1 MDVEPSS
8 LPGAPGPRSGPRR
21 RDRRGR
27 GRRWDL
33 IPPHLPGYR
42 TRREQFDDTVADAGA
57 ALAERFPRRLAHL
70 QVLVEEVPPSDPAPW
85 EDATVL
91 LGRVLP
97 PSREHPARVIVYRR
111 PIQTR
116 CEGEQDTEELV
127 RQVLAEQIGSL
138 LGIDPEDVD
147 PEAWTA

>member
-1 MDVEPSS
+1 MSS
-8 LPGAPGPRSGPRR
+8 LSA
-21 RDRRGR
+21 R
-27 GRRWDL
+27 GRRARARVRAVAIDGAVVAAG

-42 TRREQFDDTVADAGA
+42 TRREQFDDLVADSGA

-70 QVLVEEVPPSDPAPW
+70 QVLVEEVPPTDPAPW

-91 LGRVLP
+91 LGRALP

-116 CEGEQDTEELV
+116 CADDLELETLV
-127 RQVLAEQIGSL
+127 RQVLSEQIGSL
-138 LGIDPEDVD
+138 LHIEPEDVD
-147 PEAWTA
+147 PGAWSE